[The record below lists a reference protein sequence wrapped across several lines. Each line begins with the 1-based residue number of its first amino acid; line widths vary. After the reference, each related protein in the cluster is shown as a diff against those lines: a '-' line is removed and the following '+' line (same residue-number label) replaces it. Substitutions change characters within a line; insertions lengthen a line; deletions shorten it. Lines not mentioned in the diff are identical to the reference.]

1 MRKAAEF
8 ALDNNEVGNAAE
20 FIRQC
25 LRTFNPQRNTAKT
38 TLIALEAIESLIAH
52 KRGTG
57 KLWVSVQKLFG
68 RTTIELSAPGN
79 EYHLLDN
86 IKSAELQAEEVG
98 KEARD
103 DLRFIMLRS
112 IAGDLK
118 YRHKDGYNFIRL
130 TLYKYRRLFLYKTLV
145 AFFSSIGIAL
155 LLSAFAPESFNQ
167 GLNDYVLSPV
177 KTIYLNTLRLIIAP
191 VVFFSIVTCV
201 GGFSNLRELGRIG
214 SKTILMYVLTTIV
227 AVLIGIGAFYLFE
240 PGAAL
245 PAQEIAAAASTAPTA
260 DLSVMEILIGM
271 APSNFIS
278 PFLNDNMPQLIFLA
292 LLCGIATGLIGK
304 YSAVLISLFDAFNE
318 LFMKIAAIIIRFMP
332 IAIFCS
338 MASMVLSTGG
348 KTILSILGMTAT
360 FIFGLSCMM
369 VFYMILMIVVG
380 RLDPRRL
387 FQKYAPTMMQ
397 IFSIGSSNAAIP
409 FNMDVCQKKLGIS
422 SKICSLSIP
431 LGSTI
436 NMHGTC
442 IMLSVFSLTLA
453 KIYGAP
459 VSTSHL
465 VTLAVL
471 IVLLSMGAPGIPG
484 AMVICLSVLL
494 EQLHVP
500 TEAVGLV
507 MGIGPLVG
515 MFLCMSNCLGDVVVS
530 AIIAKKAGEMDMSI
544 YNHKDR

>member
-1 MRKAAEF
+1 MRRTAEF
-8 ALDNNEVGNAAE
+8 ALDNVEVTNASD

-25 LRTFNPQRNTAKT
+25 LRAFNPQRNTAKT

-52 KRGTG
+52 GRGVG
-57 KLWVSVQKLFG
+57 RLRVSVQKLFG

-86 IKSAELQAEEVG
+86 IKSADLQTEEVG

-130 TLYKYRRLFLYKTLV
+130 TLYKYRRLFLYKTLA

-155 LLSAFAPESFNQ
+155 VLSAFAPETFNR
-167 GLNDYVLSPV
+167 GLDAYVLSPV
-177 KTIYLNTLRLIIAP
+177 KTIYLNFLRLIVAP
-191 VVFFSIVTCV
+191 VVFFSIVSCV
-201 GGFSNLRELGRIG
+201 GGFSNLRELGRVG
-214 SKTILMYVLTTIV
+214 SKTILMYVVTTIV
-227 AVLIGIGAFYLFE
+227 AVLVGIGVFYVFE
-240 PGAAL
+240 PGDPLMPHVVAAPVTAA
-245 PAQEIAAAASTAPTA
+245 PAAE
-260 DLSVMEILIGM
+260 LSVTEILIGM

-278 PFLNDNMPQLIFLA
+278 PFLNDNMPQLIFMA

-318 LFMKIAAIIIRFMP
+318 LFMKIASIIIRFMP

-338 MASMVLSTGG
+338 MASMVLTTGG
-348 KTILSILGMTAT
+348 RTILSILGMTAT
-360 FIFGLSCMM
+360 YIFGLFCMM
-369 VFYMILMIVVG
+369 VFYTILMIAVG

-387 FQKYAPTMMQ
+387 FQKYAPTMIQ

-422 SKICSLSIP
+422 PKICNLSIP
-431 LGSTI
+431 LGSTL

-453 KIYGAP
+453 KIYGVP
-459 VSTSHL
+459 VMTGHL
-465 VTLAVL
+465 ITLAIL

-484 AMVICLSVLL
+484 SMVICLSVLL
-494 EQLHVP
+494 EQLRVP

-515 MFLCMSNCLGDVVVS
+515 MFLCMSNCLGDVVVT
-530 AIIAKKAGEMDMSI
+530 AIVAKRSGEMDMDVYDKI
-544 YNHKDR
+544 

>member
-1 MRKAAEF
+1 MRKTAEF
-8 ALDNNEVGNAAE
+8 AIDNNEVGAAAE

-25 LRTFNPQRNTAKT
+25 LHAFNPQRNTAKT

-52 KRGTG
+52 GRNTG
-57 KLWVSVQKLFG
+57 KLRVSVQKLFG
-68 RTTIELSAPGN
+68 RTTIELGAPGS

-86 IKSAELQAEEVG
+86 IKSADLPTEEVG
-98 KEARD
+98 KEALD
-103 DLRFIMLRS
+103 DLRFVMLRS
-112 IAGDLK
+112 IAGDLR
-118 YRHKDGYNFIRL
+118 YRHKDGYNYIRL
-130 TLYKYRRLFLYKTLV
+130 TLYKYRRLFLYKTLA

-155 LLSAFAPESFNQ
+155 LLSAFAPRSFNQ
-167 GLNDYVLSPV
+167 GLNAYVLSPV

-191 VVFFSIVTCV
+191 VVFFSIVSCV

-227 AVLIGIGAFYLFE
+227 AVLVGIGVFYMFE
-240 PGAAL
+240 PGDPLLAH
-245 PAQEIAAAASTAPTA
+245 EIEVPVVASPTA
-260 DLSVMEILIGM
+260 ELSVTEILIGM
-271 APSNFIS
+271 TPSNFIS
-278 PFLNDNMPQLIFLA
+278 PFLNDNMPQLIFMA

-318 LFMKIAAIIIRFMP
+318 LFMKIASMIIRFMP
-332 IAIFCS
+332 LAIFCS
-338 MASMVLSTGG
+338 MASMVLTTGS

-360 FIFGLSCMM
+360 FIFGLFCMM
-369 VFYMILMIVVG
+369 VFYTILMISVG
-380 RLDPRRL
+380 RLDPWKMFR
-387 FQKYAPTMMQ
+387 KYAPTMVQ

-422 SKICSLSIP
+422 PKICSLSIP

-465 VTLAVL
+465 ITLAIL

-484 AMVICLSVLL
+484 ALVICLSVLL
-494 EQLHVP
+494 EQIHVP

-507 MGIGPLVG
+507 MGIAPLVG
-515 MFLCMSNCLGDVVVS
+515 MFLCMSNCLGDVVVT
-530 AIIAKKAGEMDMSI
+530 AIVAKRSGEMDMDV
-544 YNHKDR
+544 YDKL